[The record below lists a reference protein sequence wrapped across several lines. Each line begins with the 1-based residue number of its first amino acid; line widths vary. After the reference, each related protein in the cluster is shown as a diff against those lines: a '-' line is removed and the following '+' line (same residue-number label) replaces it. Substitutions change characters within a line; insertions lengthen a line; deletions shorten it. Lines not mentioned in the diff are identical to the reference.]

1 MSSFDWNSES
11 AESLIDAE
19 VAGELISDL
28 QEAWQDKAVKEY
40 PNVAPL
46 RAHLHGNTKQEVLE
60 QAKSMS
66 ESLKNATPS
75 PAATVTGGSPAL
87 PSSMVGEE
95 DEIAMLRENVKRNPS
110 NQNWSAYLRAKHA
123 KAGIAYPGDGE

>member
-1 MSSFDWNSES
+1 VSSFDWNSES

-46 RAHLHGNTKQEVLE
+46 RKHLHGNSKQEVME

-66 ESLKNATPS
+66 ESLKNVTPS
-75 PAATVTGGSPAL
+75 PAASVTGGSPAL
-87 PSSMVGEE
+87 GDYQPG
-95 DEIAMLRENVKRNPS
+95 DEVSEAREAVRRNPS
-110 NQNWSAYLRAKHA
+110 NQNWSRYLRAKHA
-123 KAGIAYPGDGE
+123 EAGISYPGDGE